1 MAESEAEYEYEY
13 SEDEDYP
20 VSDDDAAMEWDANE
34 NPNAA
39 PMAWNKTAGKC
50 FCCCYWCNDFYH
62 YIRNYCDAHG
72 LLRIAYCI
80 LRQTYNALLFP

>member
-50 FCCCYWCNDFYH
+50 FCCCY
-62 YIRNYCDAHG
+62 
-72 LLRIAYCI
+72 
-80 LRQTYNALLFP
+80 